1 MAADQIPVK
10 TPEGH
15 AELGTR
21 RLRLSQRHRTV
32 LLLVDGHRTESQ
44 VRELARKAGVAD
56 ACYDELMGL
65 SLIAVPDVPS
75 PPAPAGV
82 ATPVAVASPV
92 AVVSEPIPLV
102 VVQDS
107 LLPASRTLP
116 PDSSRLDSVSSG
128 PQPPESWLPEEEE
141 EEVLSAPVDPTLEQA
156 REILLRLV
164 RTEAP
169 VAGSLTLLRLR
180 RARTREDL
188 AQLLDEVESRVSKR
202 RSLAVT
208 QSLTSARQLLGP
220 GLDSARSAA

>member
-1 MAADQIPVK
+1 MAEDPVPVK

-21 RLRLSQRHRTV
+21 RLHLSQRHRTV
-32 LLLVDGHRTESQ
+32 LLLVDGRRTEAQ

-65 SLIAVPDVPS
+65 SLITVPEAGAA
-75 PPAPAGV
+75 PAPTV
-82 ATPVAVASPV
+82 AEVPETAAS
-92 AVVSEPIPLV
+92 APIPLV
-102 VVQDS
+102 VVQES

-116 PDSSRLDSVSSG
+116 PDSSRIDSVMSG
-128 PQPPESWLPEEEE
+128 PPPPESWLPPEEDEEEAE
-141 EEVLSAPVDPTLEQA
+141 PVAVDPKLEQA

-164 RTEAP
+164 RAEAP

-188 AQLLDEVESRVSKR
+188 IQLLDEVEGRVNKR